1 MKKNVLSIELKKL
14 PQELQKRILGLIRKD
29 LVEIVCINEKAALHL
44 TIVTVVLTKSVTAD
58 KKQLLQKDVLAKQ
71 LYQQHNV
78 VVCYGTHSV
87 FPYESD
93 FNTTYLALNMHPKF
107 MVYSRTENSWQ
118 AFFQNHYS
126 FTVGKQ
132 RASLEK
138 YVAETVEYHQKTMN
152 LFVTPL
158 LKNNQFA
165 AVGLICAQLLRNYL
179 KMLET
184 LLFANGTGVVRSA
197 QETLVFLSEH
207 HADLYR
213 IFVKGDAEKLY
224 LETVLYENSG
234 LLFNKEVPCSQLRK
248 VLEDVSVQF
257 AMMINSYFGKQLEEV
272 IKPFDGY
279 RVFTR
284 NSYAEMVR
292 PQVAQSL
299 ADGFG
304 VSLIYH
310 IETKPN
316 NGNMELVLFLV
327 VSAVTPY
334 LEQRM
339 VSEVAKKFGST
350 IKVTLLLH
358 RMGWIS
364 KHGYAHL
371 PFIYNN
377 ITHEKLLFAKKDN
390 THAKFI
396 FPVFEIPDGCFDR
409 AQYGQYWDSCRKNLQ
424 LQWQQISD
432 VANSKP
438 SLAHV
443 TVLCRIFITLC
454 HACVYHTACYL
465 PHLRNPQYA
474 LKMLQWAQPDFARL
488 HITEDHIAEIFALF
502 ADSSLQPSSKNSDP
516 QTIYDSRF
524 GTVLQICS
532 GLYEHT
538 EKLYNE

>member
-14 PQELQKRILGLIRKD
+14 PEELQKRILGLIRKD

-179 KMLET
+179 TMLET
-184 LLFANGTGVVRSA
+184 LLFANGTAVVRSA
-197 QETLVFLSEH
+197 QEMLVFLKDH
-207 HADLYR
+207 HTDLYR
-213 IFVKGDAEKLY
+213 IFVKEDADKLY
-224 LETVLYENSG
+224 FEMVLNENSG
-234 LLFNKEVPCSQLRK
+234 LLFNKKDTCSRLQK
-248 VLEDVSVQF
+248 VLENVNATF
-257 AMMINSYFGKQLEEV
+257 APIITSYFGKQLEEV

-292 PQVAQSL
+292 QQVAQSL

-310 IETKPN
+310 IETKHN

-396 FPVFEIPDGCFDR
+396 FPVFEIADGTFNTK
-409 AQYGQYWDSCRKNLQ
+409 QYEQYWDTCRENLQ

-432 VANSKP
+432 VATNKP
-438 SLAHV
+438 SSAHV

-454 HACVYHTACYL
+454 HACVYRTACYL
-465 PHLRNPQYA
+465 PHIRNPQYA
-474 LKMLQWAQPDFARL
+474 WKLLQWAQPDFMRL
-488 HITEDHIAEIFALF
+488 HITDQQATDILTLFSDSRLQSSTEKNAET
-502 ADSSLQPSSKNSDP
+502 ADSSN
-516 QTIYDSRF
+516 F
-524 GTVLQICS
+524 GAVLQICS
-532 GLYEHT
+532 TLYEHA
-538 EKLYNE
+538 ERLYSE

>member
-1 MKKNVLSIELKKL
+1 MKKNALSIELKKL
-14 PQELQKRILGLIRKD
+14 PEELQKRILGLIRKD

-44 TIVTVVLTKSVTAD
+44 TIVTVVLTKYVTAD
-58 KKQLLQKDVLAKQ
+58 KKQQLQNDVLAKQ
-71 LYQQHNV
+71 LYQQHNL

-107 MVYSRTENSWQ
+107 MVYSRTENLWQ
-118 AFFQNHYS
+118 ALFQNHYS

-132 RASLEK
+132 RAGLEK
-138 YVAETVEYHQKTMN
+138 YVAETVEHHQRTMN

-165 AVGLICAQLLRNYL
+165 AVGLICVQLLRNYL
-179 KMLET
+179 TMLET
-184 LLFANGTGVVRSA
+184 LLFANGTAVVRSE
-197 QETLVFLSEH
+197 QEMLVFLKDH
-207 HADLYR
+207 HTDLYR
-213 IFVKGDAEKLY
+213 IFVKEDADKLY
-224 LETVLYENSG
+224 FEMAMNEDSV
-234 LLFNKEVPCSQLRK
+234 LLFNKKDTCSRLQK
-248 VLEDVSVQF
+248 VLENVKATF
-257 AMMINSYFGKQLEEV
+257 APIITSYFGKQLEEV
-272 IKPFDGY
+272 LKPFDGH

-284 NSYAEMVR
+284 NSYAELVR
-292 PQVAQSL
+292 QQVAQHL
-299 ADGFG
+299 ANGFG

-310 IETKPN
+310 IEMKHN
-316 NGNMELVLFLV
+316 SGNMELVLFLV

-339 VSEVAKKFGST
+339 VSEVANKFGST
-350 IKVTLLLH
+350 IKVTLMLH

-409 AQYGQYWDSCRKNLQ
+409 AQYGQYWDSCRENLQ

-432 VANSKP
+432 VANSTP
-438 SLAHV
+438 SSAHV

-454 HACVYHTACYL
+454 HACVYRTACYL

-474 LKMLQWAQPDFARL
+474 LKMLQWAQPDYVQL
-488 HITEDHIAEIFALF
+488 HITDNHVAEIFTLF
-502 ADSSLQPSSKNSDP
+502 EGSSLEPSSEKNDAR
-516 QTIYDSRF
+516 TIYGSRF
-524 GTVLQICS
+524 AAVLQICS
-532 GLYEHT
+532 GLYEHA
-538 EKLYNE
+538 ERLFNE

>member
-14 PQELQKRILGLIRKD
+14 PEELQKRIFGLITKD
-29 LVEIVCINEKAALHL
+29 LVEILCINEKAALHL
-44 TIVTVVLTKSVTAD
+44 TIVTVVLTKLVTAD
-58 KKQLLQKDVLAKQ
+58 KKKLLQNDLLAKQ
-71 LYQQHNV
+71 LYQQHNL

-118 AFFQNHYS
+118 ALFQNHYS

-132 RASLEK
+132 RAILEK
-138 YVAETVEYHQKTMN
+138 YVADTVEYHQKTIN

-158 LKNNQFA
+158 LKNSQFA
-165 AVGLICAQLLRNYL
+165 AAGLIYVQLLRNYL
-179 KMLET
+179 KMLQM
-184 LLFANGTGVVRSA
+184 LLFANGTAIVRSE
-197 QETLVFLSEH
+197 QEILVFLSEH

-213 IFVKGDAEKLY
+213 IFVKSDVEKLY

-234 LLFNKEVPCSQLRK
+234 MLFNKEAPYSRLRK
-248 VLEDVSVQF
+248 VLEDVNVQF
-257 AMMINSYFGKQLEEV
+257 AMMINSYFGKQLHGL
-272 IKPFDGY
+272 IKPFEGY

-284 NSYAEMVR
+284 ESYAEMVR
-292 PQVAQSL
+292 QQVAQRL
-299 ADGFG
+299 TDGFG

-310 IETKPN
+310 IETKHN
-316 NGNMELVLFLV
+316 NGNTELVLLLV

-339 VSEVAKKFGST
+339 VNEVAKKFGST

-358 RMGWIS
+358 RMGWIR
-364 KHGYAHL
+364 KHGFTHL
-371 PFIYNN
+371 PFIYNY

-396 FPVFEIPDGCFDR
+396 FPVFEIPDGFFDGVQF
-409 AQYGQYWDSCRKNLQ
+409 AQYWYSCSENMQ

-432 VANSKP
+432 VAKSKP
-438 SLAHV
+438 SSAHV

-454 HACVYHTACYL
+454 HACVYRTACYL

-474 LKMLQWAQPDFARL
+474 WKLLQWAQPDFVRL
-488 HITEDHIAEIFALF
+488 HITEYHVAEIFALF
-502 ADSSLQPSSKNSDP
+502 ADNSLQPTSEKNDA
-516 QTIYDSRF
+516 QTIDGSRF
-524 GTVLQICS
+524 AAVLQICS
-532 GLYEHT
+532 GLYEHVDR
-538 EKLYNE
+538 LYNE